1 MRLILLLL
9 IVMFPIAEIWTLI
22 TLAQTYGWWLL
33 VYLVGIGYLGL
44 QLIRQEKVLFSARMM
59 QSFTQGGNPIKTML
73 GSARMMIAGILLMI
87 PGLITDGI
95 AVILLLMPSPK
106 VSPHHTA
113 SNNQSGTFSAD
124 DFTTH
129 STSASNDDVIE
140 GEFRRDDE

>member
-9 IVMFPIAEIWTLI
+9 TVMFPIAEIWALI

-44 QLIRQEKVLFSARMM
+44 QLIRQEKVCFSARMM
-59 QSFTQGGNPIKTML
+59 QSVTQGGNPIKAML

-87 PGLITDGI
+87 PGVITDGI
-95 AVILLLMPSPK
+95 AAILLLMPSPK
-106 VSPHHTA
+106 VSPHHQ
-113 SNNQSGTFSAD
+113 SHNQKGAFSAD
-124 DFTTH
+124 DYTTH
-129 STSASNDDVIE
+129 SNSSANDDVIE

>member
-59 QSFTQGGNPIKTML
+59 QSFTQGGNPIKAML

-87 PGLITDGI
+87 PGVITDGL

-106 VSPHHTA
+106 VSPHHQ
-113 SNNQSGTFSAD
+113 SNSQSGAFSAN

-129 STSASNDDVIE
+129 STSATNDDVIE